1 MKTTRKLDKFIEV
14 FHPARA
20 LAVILKVAILELN
33 IQVVPSLA
41 RGHNPHLCGDATRFD
56 FLELVAE
63 VLYSDVL
70 CGCEAAAAKRLV
82 ERPLLAY
89 RKLLNLLDKPLSKA
103 SGAGRVPLGCN
114 I

>member
-1 MKTTRKLDKFIEV
+1 MKTARKLDEFIEV

-33 IQVVPSLA
+33 IQVIPSLA
-41 RGHNPHLCGDATRFD
+41 RGHNPHLCGDATRLD

-63 VLYSDVL
+63 VFYCDVL
-70 CGCEAAAAKRLV
+70 CGCKSTAAKRLV
-82 ERPLLAY
+82 ERPLLAC
-89 RKLLNLLDKPLSKA
+89 RKLLNLLYKALSKT
-103 SGAGRVPLGCN
+103 SGAGCVPLGCN